1 MAETLQRQAN
11 VRFRT
16 TDAASALVA
25 CAFLPAFPPCEEA
38 FEFAV
43 SGEDGHISIAPAL
56 ALQKKERR
64 WKRRAGQHQ
73 ASAGSRSRLADRV
86 ASLTASLCSNGAG
99 PFVKDVSKLV
109 RQKNKQRSRKLRA
122 AFDEIDQNKDGKLT
136 EDEVRAYAIKHK
148 LPTSYIREF
157 LDSAKHR
164 SGRWPWE
171 RPHYYG
177 FASAASVALQNT
189 EDERGP
195 RPGSF
200 HAPSGLSFLGALD
213 DHLEQSIDFT
223 SFQDFVRAKDR
234 AIYDSFTRIDTNG
247 DGRISMAELEKNFK
261 QVRVLCSDSGS
272 IKPVRKA
279 CLADMMKRMNMGRSS
294 SISFQEFRDFFM
306 LLPKSQYLLDY
317 WLDASCCASGLDTG
331 SNLQILTRAHEAGLQ
346 LSSSRGS
353 PLNHLLAG
361 GLAGAISR
369 TATAP
374 LETLRLQMMVSS
386 TSKTSLHSAIQQ
398 VVGEAGWRGFFK
410 GNLTNVLRSS
420 PQKALDFFAFE
431 AYKGFFRHFG
441 SEHASLQIVASGAL
455 AGATSSLVLYPLDV
469 VRSRLT
475 VQSAQQY
482 KGILDVFVKTAR
494 HEGIGAFYRG
504 LRPSIIAIIPEAAIT
519 YGCFDLL
526 KNAYKQVTNVPELG
540 VLPALA
546 CGVTS
551 AFTGQLVAYPFELVA
566 RRFQVGATS
575 YKNMGEAVAHIVS
588 KEGVGGL
595 YRGIVPAS
603 LKVIPMAIIS
613 FGVYESVK
621 AGLAL
626 ASQIEERRCIERAAL
641 EAEKRQRHR
650 VLALDSLVPSTT
662 VSCQT

>member
-1 MAETLQRQAN
+1 MAEALKRQA
-11 VRFRT
+11 VVMFRT
-16 TDAASALVA
+16 IDAAPALVA
-25 CAFLPAFPPCEEA
+25 CVVLPAFPPCEET

-43 SGEDGHISIAPAL
+43 SGEDGHISIDPAL
-56 ALQKKERR
+56 ALRVKERR
-64 WKRRAGQHQ
+64 WKRRAGQHE
-73 ASAGSRSRLADRV
+73 ASAESRSRLADRV
-86 ASLTASLCSNGAG
+86 ASLTASLCSSGAG
-99 PFVKDVSKLV
+99 PFVKDVYKV
-109 RQKNKQRSRKLRA
+109 RQKNKQRSRYLRA

-171 RPHYYG
+171 RPRYHG
-177 FASAASVALQNT
+177 FASAASAALHST

-195 RPGSF
+195 R
-200 HAPSGLSFLGALD
+200 LSFLSAVD

-247 DGRISMAELEKNFK
+247 DGRISMAELQKNFK

-294 SISFQEFRDFFM
+294 SISLQEFRDFFM
-306 LLPKSQYLLDY
+306 LLPKSEYLLDY
-317 WLDASCCASGLDTG
+317 WLDASCCATGLDTG
-331 SNLQILTRAHEAGLQ
+331 SNLQILTRAHEAGRQ

-455 AGATSSLVLYPLDV
+455 AGATSSLILYPLDV

-526 KNAYKQVTNVPELG
+526 KNAYKQVTNVQELG

-575 YKNMGEAVAHIVS
+575 YKNMGEVVAHIVS

-662 VSCQT
+662 VFCQT